1 MHSINNKQIISG
13 MNYTVKGTIKTITE
27 VEVLPTGA
35 AKLSYRIDT
44 GEDYN
49 NLWEFEIY
57 KGVDHVEHAHNFV
70 KYNNVGDV
78 VEVEFNIRPRVWEE
92 KDKVFTTLSHW
103 KCTKVEGAEAPSA
116 PDTNSADDG
125 DLPF

>member
-1 MHSINNKQIISG
+1 
-13 MNYTVKGTIKTITE
+13 MNYTVKGTITTITE

-44 GEDYN
+44 GEAYN
-49 NLWEFEIY
+49 SLWEFEIY
-57 KGVDHVEHAHNFV
+57 KGADHVEHAHNFV
-70 KYNNVGDV
+70 KYNKVGDV

-92 KDKVFTTLSHW
+92 KDRVFTTLSHW
-103 KCTKVEGAEAPSA
+103 KCTKLEESNAATSDAPATEASE
-116 PDTNSADDG
+116 DD